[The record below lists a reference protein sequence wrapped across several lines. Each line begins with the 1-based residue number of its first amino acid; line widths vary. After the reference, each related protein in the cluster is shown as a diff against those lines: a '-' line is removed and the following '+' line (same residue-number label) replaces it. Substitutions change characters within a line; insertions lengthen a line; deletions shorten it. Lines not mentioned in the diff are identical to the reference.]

1 MLLQFSPK
9 GEFPIAEPPEGVVL
23 RQVEVSDL
31 AGVVAPRL
39 VKRRGS
45 AVSISFLKKSFL
57 EACFLAVGEST
68 DVPVGLCLVEL
79 QADRPCIVYLE
90 GESEKI
96 ALCLLSKSLRMFRDP
111 NEMIIAS
118 DWQAFDLLKHF
129 GFQALEQETQDA
141 ETAFLKLEVAELLL
155 ESGQEDKAKPY
166 LESALSAL
174 DEPKGWKAKYG
185 VMRVLL
191 NQGRLEEATALASD
205 LPERILFRQNYTK
218 GAQFLAWSEPGR
230 CRKLDRVVGQVMP
243 LAELTQLTPLLF
255 RIFGDDRN
263 WISSFRKSANPD
275 CCVALKLHDEWVGCC
290 LVGGE
295 IPAIWSIGVL
305 PQWRGRGYS
314 RGLLSHSLKLL
325 TDTNH
330 KTVKARIHPNNNPS
344 LALFRK
350 ADFHFVNSTAD
361 FMKMATASGRV
372 YRSDFRS
379 LNLNPDEVEEACRE
393 GGIEILD

>member
-1 MLLQFSPK
+1 MLLQLSPN
-9 GEFPIAEPPEGVVL
+9 GEIPIVEPPDGVVI

-31 AGVVAPRL
+31 AGVVAPRI

-45 AVSISFLKKSFL
+45 AVSISFLEKSFL
-57 EACFLAVGEST
+57 GACFLAMREST
-68 DVPVGLCLVEL
+68 DEPVGLCLVEI

-96 ALCLLSKSLRMFRDP
+96 ALCLLSKSLCMFRDP

-155 ESGQEDKAKPY
+155 EMGQEDKAKPF

-174 DEPKGWKAKYG
+174 DEPKGWKAKYSA
-185 VMRVLL
+185 MRVLI
-191 NQGRLEEATALASD
+191 NQGRLEEAAGLASD
-205 LPERILFRQNYTK
+205 LPERIQFRQNYTK
-218 GAQFLAWSEPGR
+218 GAQRLVWSELGR
-230 CRKLDRVVGQVMP
+230 CRILSKAVGQALP
-243 LAELTQLTPLLF
+243 LADLTRVTPLLF

-275 CCVALKLHDEWVGCC
+275 CCVALKLDDEWAGCC

-295 IPAIWSIGVL
+295 LPSVWSIGVL
-305 PQWRGRGYS
+305 PDRRGHGYAQ
-314 RGLLSHSLKLL
+314 GLLSHSLKLL
-325 TDTNH
+325 ADTNH
-330 KTVKARIHPNNNPS
+330 KTVRARIHPNNNPS
-344 LALFRK
+344 LALFQK
-350 ADFHFVNSTAD
+350 AGFYFVNSTAD

-379 LNLNPDEVEEACRE
+379 LNLNPAEVAEACQ
-393 GGIEILD
+393 GDGVEILD